1 MQTQKVS
8 EAGSAPARV
17 GGGWGW
23 TPGLRDVLLSPWHLA
38 QSHVLF
44 QPFFFFA
51 PLHGLWDFS
60 FPTRDLTWAMAVKT
74 LNRNH

>member
-17 GGGWGW
+17 GGGGGW
-23 TPGLRDVLLSPWHLA
+23 TPGLRDVLLSPWHPA

-44 QPFFFFA
+44 QPFFFFCPTA
-51 PLHGLWDFS
+51 WFVGFQFPNQGFNLGHGS
-60 FPTRDLTWAMAVKT
+60 ENTES
-74 LNRNH
+74 

>member
-1 MQTQKVS
+1 MQTQKV
-8 EAGSAPARV
+8 R
-17 GGGWGW
+17 GGGGGW
-23 TPGLRDVLLSPWHLA
+23 TPGLRDVLLSPWHPA

-44 QPFFFFA
+44 QPFFFFFA